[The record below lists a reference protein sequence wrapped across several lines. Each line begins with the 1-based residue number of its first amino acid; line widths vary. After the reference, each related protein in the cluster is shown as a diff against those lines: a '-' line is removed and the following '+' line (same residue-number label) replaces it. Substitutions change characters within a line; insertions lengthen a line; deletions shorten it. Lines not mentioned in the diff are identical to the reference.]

1 MSSYSFYEDN
11 FLFNKAELSENYS
24 FDEDDLRISNL
35 SPSTISIT
43 TMNCK
48 LL

>member
-1 MSSYSFYEDN
+1 MSSYSFSEDN
-11 FLFNKAELSENYS
+11 YLFNKTELSENYS

-48 LL
+48 HA